1 MKIIYGVPSEGMG
14 HATRSKVVIG
24 HLLSRGHDVRVAT
37 SDRAADFM
45 EKAFPG
51 RVFRIEG
58 FHLKYDK
65 GTVDRWKSFSH
76 LVASAPESLVANA
89 RQFLNLHRDFVPD
102 AVISDFESF
111 TYYFA
116 KTHALPIL
124 SIDNMQV
131 INRCALDLEIPEEEV
146 ENRRLAKAIIKA
158 KVPFCARYLVTSFF
172 DAPPRKPRTEI
183 VAPILR
189 DAILAASVR
198 EGDHILVYQTA
209 TSQTDLIDGLAKV
222 KGQKFLVY
230 GFNRDEDLGDI
241 QLKKFSEDGFI
252 DDLAGSK
259 AVLTNGGFSLI
270 SEAVYLHKPVLSF
283 PLAGQFEQWV
293 NGAEV
298 ERMGYGRNFPKFTPD
313 AVKAFLFDL
322 DDFAGAVAKHRQD
335 GNQQVFDAVD
345 RFLAELGS
353 GVLEQGGEE
362 DEG

>member
-1 MKIIYGVPSEGMG
+1 MKILYGVPSEGMG
-14 HATRSKVVIG
+14 HATRSKVIVA
-24 HLLSRGHDVRVAT
+24 HLLASGHDVRVAT
-37 SDRAADFM
+37 SDRAADLL

-58 FHLKYDK
+58 FHLVYDK

-76 LVASAPESLVANA
+76 LVASAPESLLANA

-116 KTHALPIL
+116 KTHSLPIL

-131 INRCALDLEIPEEEV
+131 INRCSLDLAIPEEEL
-146 ENRRLAKAIIKA
+146 ENHRLAKAIIKA

-172 DAPPRKPRTEI
+172 DAAPRKPRTEV

-189 DAILAASVR
+189 DAILAASPR
-198 EGDHILVYQTA
+198 ESDHILVYQTA
-209 TSQTDLIDGLAKV
+209 TSQTDLVDGLKKV
-222 KGQKFLVY
+222 KGQRFLVY
-230 GFNRDEDLGDI
+230 GFNRDEDHGDVR
-241 QLKKFSEDGFI
+241 LRKFSEEGFI
-252 DDLAGSK
+252 EDLASSK

-270 SEAVYLHKPVLSF
+270 GEAVYLHKPVLSF

-293 NGAEV
+293 NGAQV
-298 ERMGYGRNFPKFTPD
+298 ERMGYGRSFPKFSSD

-322 DDFAGAVAKHRQD
+322 EDFARAVAGHRQD
-335 GNQQVFDAVD
+335 GNRQVFEAVD
-345 RFLAELGS
+345 RFLSEVGAGA
-353 GVLEQGGEE
+353 LEQDGE

>member
-1 MKIIYGVPSEGMG
+1 MKILYGVPSEGMG
-14 HATRSKVVIG
+14 HATRSKVIIT
-24 HLLSRGHDVRVAT
+24 HLLDSGHDVRVAT

-51 RVFRIEG
+51 RVFKIEG

-76 LVASAPESLVANA
+76 LVSSAPESLVTNT
-89 RQFLNLHRDFVPD
+89 RQFLNVHRDFAPQV
-102 AVISDFESF
+102 VISDFESF
-111 TYYFA
+111 SYYFA
-116 KTHALPIL
+116 KVHRIPIL

-131 INRCALDLEIPEEEV
+131 INRCTLDLAIPEEET
-146 ENRRLAKAIIKA
+146 ENHRLAKAIIKA

-172 DAPPRKPRTEI
+172 DAPPRKPRTEV

-189 DAILAASVR
+189 EAILNTTPSR
-198 EGDHILVYQTA
+198 GEHILVYQTA
-209 TSQTDLIDGLAKV
+209 TSQTDLVEGLARV

-230 GFNRDEDLGDI
+230 GFNRDEDHGDI

-252 DDLAGSK
+252 HDLASSK

-283 PLAGQFEQWV
+283 PLSGQFEQYV

-298 ERMGYGRNFPKFTPD
+298 ERMGYGRNFAKFSPD

-322 DDFAGAVAKHRQD
+322 NDFTQAVSQHHQE
-335 GNQQVFDAVD
+335 GNHQILTAVD
-345 RFLAELGS
+345 QFLNEVGAGS
-353 GVLEQGGEE
+353 VDEE
-362 DEG
+362 VDGD